1 MPVAKKV
8 ATATCHHPPKKCRSP
23 KKWRPGRAI
32 ALARDA
38 GRQKNGDRDVA
49 ALPKRQGDCL
59 GRVLGHLG
67 CLLKP
72 LGCLLGRLG
81 RHLGASWGHLGT
93 SWGGL
98 GASWER
104 LGGLLGAPLEK
115 YRKKGPSDKS
125 FGLLLG
131 AKLEAKIQEN
141 RRQKKSVI
149 QYVVFFDFYKI
160 FIDFGSPKPTKFDPI
175 SISNPRMTIL

>member
-8 ATATCHHPPKKCRSP
+8 ATATCHHTPKKCRSP

-93 SWGGL
+93 SWGFLGRLGNVL
-98 GASWER
+98 GASREHLWKNIETKLKKTQILDSSWE
-104 LGGLLGAPLEK
+104 PNWK
-115 YRKKGPSDKS
+115 PKSKKIDVKKKVLYYIS
-125 FGLLLG
+125 FF
-131 AKLEAKIQEN
+131 
-141 RRQKKSVI
+141 S
-149 QYVVFFDFYKI
+149 I
-160 FIDFGSPKPTKFDPI
+160 FTKF
-175 SISNPRMTIL
+175 SLILAPQNQPNLIQFPFQTLE

>member
-98 GASWER
+98 WASWER

-115 YRKKGPSDKS
+115 YRKNDRGIKVLDSSWEPNWKPKS
-125 FGLLLG
+125 
-131 AKLEAKIQEN
+131 KKIDVKKRVLYDMSFFSIFVKFSLILAPPNQPNLIQFPFQTQE
-141 RRQKKSVI
+141 
-149 QYVVFFDFYKI
+149 
-160 FIDFGSPKPTKFDPI
+160 
-175 SISNPRMTIL
+175 

>member
-8 ATATCHHPPKKCRSP
+8 ATATCHHPPKKCRLP

-115 YRKKGPSDKS
+115 YRKKPM
-125 FGLLLG
+125 FWTPLG
-131 AKLEAKIQEN
+131 SQI
-141 RRQKKSVI
+141 
-149 QYVVFFDFYKI
+149 
-160 FIDFGSPKPTKFDPI
+160 GSQ
-175 SISNPRMTIL
+175 NPRKSTSKKECYTIITICRFFRFLQNFHRSWLPKTNQI